1 MRRARAEA
9 ILTEDGIYRQP
20 WFLES
25 LLELADDLA
34 AAGEKKKR
42 LAIMWELRGCPYCK
56 ETHLVNFAKP
66 EISAFIQQHFEILQ
80 LNLIGSREVVDFD
93 GEKLSEKRLAQKYDV
108 RYTPTFQ
115 FFPDSAAALA
125 GAEAARA
132 RGRPRAGLH
141 AAAAVSGDVPLR
153 VRARLREGQPAGLSE
168 GEQLDPGLAPP
179 SGYGVST
186 TLPIPAR
193 CSTISCASPASP
205 SGRTLS
211 ISTFNLPSD
220 ATLSASLK
228 LSGVSIG
235 FPKIVMTLR

>member
-1 MRRARAEA
+1 MISRRLMLTGSVASGLAVLPGAARAEA

-34 AAGEKKKR
+34 ASSEKKKR

-66 EISAFIQQHFEILQ
+66 EISAFIQQYFEVLQ

-115 FFPDSAAALA
+115 FFPDSAAALS
-125 GAEAARA
+125 GKKPREREVARA
-132 RGRPRAGLH
+132 QGYMQPPQFLAMFRFVSERAYEKG
-141 AAAAVSGDVPLR
+141 S
-153 VRARLREGQPAGLSE
+153 
-168 GEQLDPGLAPP
+168 
-179 SGYGVST
+179 
-186 TLPIPAR
+186 LP
-193 CSTISCASPASP
+193 
-205 SGRTLS
+205 
-211 ISTFNLPSD
+211 D
-220 ATLSASLK
+220 YLK
-228 LSGVSIG
+228 ANS
-235 FPKIVMTLR
+235 

>member
-1 MRRARAEA
+1 MISRRLLLAGSAASGLALLPGQALSDQVLPDQARAEA

-34 AAGEKKKR
+34 AASEKKKR

-66 EISAFIQQHFEILQ
+66 EIVAFIRQHFEILQ

-115 FFPDSAAALA
+115 FFPDSAATLA
-125 GAEAARA
+125 SKKPRERMVAHAQGYMKPPQFLAMFRYVAERA
-132 RGRPRAGLH
+132 YEKG
-141 AAAAVSGDVPLR
+141 
-153 VRARLREGQPAGLSE
+153 
-168 GEQLDPGLAPP
+168 
-179 SGYGVST
+179 
-186 TLPIPAR
+186 
-193 CSTISCASPASP
+193 
-205 SGRTLS
+205 
-211 ISTFNLPSD
+211 
-220 ATLSASLK
+220 SLQDYLK
-228 LSGVSIG
+228 ANS
-235 FPKIVMTLR
+235 